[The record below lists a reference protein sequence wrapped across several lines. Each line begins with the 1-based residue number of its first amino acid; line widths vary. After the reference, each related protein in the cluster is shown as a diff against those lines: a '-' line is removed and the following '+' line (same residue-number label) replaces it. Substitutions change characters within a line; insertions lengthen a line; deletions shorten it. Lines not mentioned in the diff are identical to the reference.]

1 MTFDR
6 RVDVSGGY
14 SMATRTELVLATI
27 LTLFSSVVVY
37 GQIDRANLNGTVT
50 DSSRA
55 VVADARVEV
64 VSRET
69 GLKRA
74 ANTGPTG
81 IYSMTGLPI
90 GTYDLTISRVGFRT
104 FEVKVKFRAEAFN
117 LFNRPIFANPA

>member
-1 MTFDR
+1 
-6 RVDVSGGY
+6 
-14 SMATRTELVLATI
+14 MATRTELALASI
-27 LTLFSSVVVY
+27 LTLFSGVVVH

-74 ANTGPTG
+74 VNTGPTG
-81 IYSMTGLPI
+81 IYSITGLPI
-90 GTYDLTISRVGFRT
+90 GTYDLTISRAGFRT
-104 FEVKVKFRAEAFN
+104 FDVDGSNCSSA
-117 LFNRPIFANPA
+117 RPAPWMRNSN